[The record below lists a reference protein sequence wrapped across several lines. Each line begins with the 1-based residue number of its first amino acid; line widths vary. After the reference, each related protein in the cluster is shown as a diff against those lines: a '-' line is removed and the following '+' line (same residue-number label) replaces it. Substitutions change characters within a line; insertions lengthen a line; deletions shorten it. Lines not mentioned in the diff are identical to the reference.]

1 MDEPAGA
8 AAVPAAAVEYVRAS
22 GECLCD
28 VCGLPYRQ
36 HPHDPEVIGYDDRPF
51 LRVVCGGQRV
61 KL

>member
-1 MDEPAGA
+1 
-8 AAVPAAAVEYVRAS
+8 VEYVRAS